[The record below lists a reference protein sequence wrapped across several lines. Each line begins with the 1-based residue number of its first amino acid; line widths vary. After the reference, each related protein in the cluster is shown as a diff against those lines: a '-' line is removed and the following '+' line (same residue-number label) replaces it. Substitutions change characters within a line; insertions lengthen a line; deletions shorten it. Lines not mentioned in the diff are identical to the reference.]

1 GALAAD
7 RAVQLGDAEPGPRP
21 ALRALRSTREDTL
34 RVGQSAKTGVQMLR
48 VGDQAAVRIGQQVR
62 HAAVDRHDRPGS
74 PRRLWHLL
82 LTLDRHEPLIHV
94 AGERAAA
101 APAVLAPAGG
111 ERLGRGAE
119 PPAEAR

>member
-1 GALAAD
+1 
-7 RAVQLGDAEPGPRP
+7 GDAEPGSGP
-21 ALRALRSTREDTL
+21 ALRAQRSARDDTL
-34 RVGQSAKTGVQMLR
+34 SAGQSAKACLEMLR
-48 VGDQAAVRIGQQVR
+48 VGDQAAVRIGKQVR
-62 HAAVDRHDRPGS
+62 HAAVDRHDRRWS

-82 LTLDRHEPLIHV
+82 LTLDRHEPLIHL